1 MAASKG
7 EKDDFSC
14 MMEFSSLSL
23 GKLSKSFTVVIQPLS
38 THFIKPN
45 LGLAILDYSGP
56 RRLIFNLFE
65 LMA

>member
-1 MAASKG
+1 MAALVL

-45 LGLAILDYSGP
+45 LGLANLDFEKLGP
-56 RRLIFNLFE
+56 DAEFVIYAN
-65 LMA
+65 